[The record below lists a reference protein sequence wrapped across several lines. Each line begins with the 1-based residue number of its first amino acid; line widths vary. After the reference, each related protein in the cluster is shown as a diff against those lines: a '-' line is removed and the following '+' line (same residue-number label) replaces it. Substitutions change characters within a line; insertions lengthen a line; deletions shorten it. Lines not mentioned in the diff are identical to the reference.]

1 MGPDHLGGPSAKGK
15 SVGRDDPGPPKKR
28 PGGTKNLE
36 KEVNAAERA
45 VASAEEKMY
54 DLEQAIQEASADY
67 LKLQELYQQRE
78 ALEDELAHLYAV
90 WERLAADLEEARG

>member
-1 MGPDHLGGPSAKGK
+1 M
-15 SVGRDDPGPPKKR
+15 
-28 PGGTKNLE
+28 
-36 KEVNAAERA
+36 
-45 VASAEEKMY
+45 ASAEEKMF
-54 DLEQAIQEASADY
+54 DLEQDIQAASADY